1 MCRNFIRN
9 ESGAVTVDWVVL
21 TGGLVGLGLA
31 TTAIVSA
38 GVEDLSGDT
47 RTTLESDSII
57 AANFATEWPE
67 FVLGYYQRPRPDHH
81 TGNWNQLVGAIGSYN
96 EDQLDLLMTQGL
108 DLYENGGTADIQAW
122 GIDTY
127 ALGYDQMQARGMDT
141 TGMTNPNELLAGF
154 EAQHG
159 SS

>member
-1 MCRNFIRN
+1 MKEFLCD
-9 ESGAVTVDWVVL
+9 EAGGVTVDWVVL

-57 AANFATEWPE
+57 AASFGTAWPE
-67 FVLGYYQRPRPDHH
+67 FVFGDYSRPRPDHH
-81 TGNWNQLVGAIGSYN
+81 TGNWTHLMGTIGSYD
-96 EDQLDLLMTQGL
+96 ESQLNLLMTQGL
-108 DLYENGGTADIQAW
+108 DLFANGGTADIQAW

-127 ALGYDQMQARGMDT
+127 AAGYAQMQARGMDVS
-141 TGMTNPNELLAGF
+141 GLTNPNELVAAF

-159 SS
+159 AT

>member
-1 MCRNFIRN
+1 MGKEFLRN

-31 TTAIVSA
+31 TMAVVSA

-47 RTTLESDSII
+47 RTALESDGII
-57 AANFATEWPE
+57 AASFATAWPE
-67 FVLGYYQRPRPDHH
+67 FDFGAYSRPRPDHH
-81 TGNWNQLVGAIGSYN
+81 TGNWTHLMGSIGSYN
-96 EDQLDLLMTQGL
+96 ETQLTDLMTQGMA
-108 DLYENGGTADIQAW
+108 LYETGDTADIQAW
-122 GIDTY
+122 GVDTY
-127 ALGYDQMQARGMDT
+127 SAGYAQMQARGMDVS
-141 TGMTNPNELLAGF
+141 GLTNPNEMVAGF